1 MSLLHSKTD
10 ACQLV
15 AGWKFIYG
23 DANFRAMYLMKYPE
37 VIYTLHSSIHLPM
50 WYDFIYDLYEI
61 FFIPE
66 VQWLKYVQVGPSL
79 MPLLAKYMV
88 HGIIYF

>member
-23 DANFRAMYLMKYPE
+23 DANFRAMYLLKYPE
-37 VIYTLHSSIHLPM
+37 VIYIVHSTQHSFPCDMIWSTICM
-50 WYDFIYDLYEI
+50 RYMLYLV
-61 FFIPE
+61 IPE
-66 VQWLKYVQVGPSL
+66 IQ
-79 MPLLAKYMV
+79 
-88 HGIIYF
+88 